1 VGAEV
6 YPSPDSDFNNS
17 DASTDP
23 SGYLVSFEAAGDA
36 GNSYLWDFGDPGS
49 ASNSSSLENPQH
61 IYSATGM
68 YQVVC
73 VATSTEG
80 CADTT
85 VKNVRVALPDNVF
98 IPNTFT
104 PDGDGQNDVF
114 RARGNNIL
122 YSDIQVF
129 DQWGQ
134 NVCSLSKTSTGW
146 NGESPRGTLPS
157 GTYNYA
163 IKVYLDNGVTSYHRG
178 SINLIR

>member
-1 VGAEV
+1 
-6 YPSPDSDFNNS
+6 
-17 DASTDP
+17 
-23 SGYLVSFEAAGDA
+23 
-36 GNSYLWDFGDPGS
+36 LWDFGDPGS